1 MRSIQ
6 EKKMTIDEYNI
17 YWTSYRSAS
26 EEDLQISKC
35 IAHADDCLSF
45 YRDLQ
50 NNVGENS

>member
-50 NNVGENS
+50 NNVREDS